1 MGKTLVRSGLTLK
14 KTRCTL
20 EEQERAD
27 AAQARA
33 DWRAQQ
39 SALATAGRLVF
50 HDETWATTNM
60 APTRGRSP
68 RGERCL
74 GHAPFGH
81 WDTTT
86 FVCALSQDGLLAP
99 LVLDG
104 PINGAAFVA
113 WVEQF
118 LAPELRAGDSVVM
131 DNLRSHRWQVSKRP
145 LRARA
150 LRCVTRRRT
159 EVAPSRDNLN
169 LY

>member
-1 MGKTLVRSGLTLK
+1 
-14 KTRCTL
+14 
-20 EEQERAD
+20 
-27 AAQARA
+27 
-33 DWRAQQ
+33 
-39 SALATAGRLVF
+39 
-50 HDETWATTNM
+50 M